1 MDPVVEYSDRDG
13 LSVTG
18 GVVYRG
24 KEIEG
29 LDGVYIYGDFVFGT
43 VWGIRMV
50 DGKPTKPA
58 VIAQRRGELISSID
72 AMQDGTVVVST
83 FNGGQDRGN
92 PGSLWK
98 LAAAPK

>member
-1 MDPVVEYSDRDG
+1 VVEYSHREG

-24 KEIEG
+24 TEIEG
-29 LDGVYIYGDFVFGT
+29 LDGVYIYGDFAFGT
-43 VWGIRMV
+43 VWGIRMI

-72 AMQDGTVVVST
+72 AMQDGAVVLST
-83 FNGGQDRGN
+83 FNLGQDRGN

-98 LAAAPK
+98 LVAAPK

>member
-1 MDPVVEYSDRDG
+1 
-13 LSVTG
+13 
-18 GVVYRG
+18 
-24 KEIEG
+24 
-29 LDGVYIYGDFVFGT
+29 
-43 VWGIRMV
+43 MV